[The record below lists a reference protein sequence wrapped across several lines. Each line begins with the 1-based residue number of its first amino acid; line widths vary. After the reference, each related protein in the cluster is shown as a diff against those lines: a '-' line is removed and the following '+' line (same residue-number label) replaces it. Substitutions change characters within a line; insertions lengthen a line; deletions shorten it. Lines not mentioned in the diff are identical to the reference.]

1 MSLQDLLNIKDEH
14 EFIMNC
20 RRNLPLVGIG
30 SSRNVYK
37 LNDSQVLKVAK
48 NTCGYLQNNV
58 ECNSFNEYKDLDI
71 FAHIIDKNDD
81 YLWLIQPFAI
91 SLKEDDEY
99 FKQILEVVSCIEESK
114 QYSSNKVF
122 LNTLYK
128 YLKNKNYKFL
138 QDFKKH
144 DSYGIIDGNVYI
156 IDYGMTDEIFNNY
169 FNR

>member
-1 MSLQDLLNIKDEH
+1 MLLQDLLNIKDKH

-37 LNDSQVLKVAK
+37 LNDSQVLKVARWK
-48 NTCGYLQNNV
+48 LGYLQNSV
-58 ECNSFNEYKDLDI
+58 ECETFNIYKNLNI
-71 FAHIIDKNDD
+71 FANIIDKSDN
-81 YLWLIQPFAI
+81 YLWVIQPLATP
-91 SLKEDDEY
+91 LKEDDEY
-99 FKQILEVVSCIEESK
+99 FKLILEMVSCIEESK
-114 QYSSNKVF
+114 QYFSNNVF